1 MPRHHN
7 SRKRVSDMG
16 IYKQGMDYVYNQEH
30 QDGAMIHEDYNC
42 MSLLPYNVIIK
53 EYPKNDFALHDELND
68 TITGVDHQINTLDG
82 KKIRGANVPK
92 KV

>member
-1 MPRHHN
+1 MA
-7 SRKRVSDMG
+7 KRYKGNKVDS
-16 IYKQGMDYVYNQEH
+16 IRKQGMDYVHSQER

-53 EYPKNDFALHDELND
+53 EYPKNNYALHDELND
-68 TITGVDHQINTLDG
+68 TITGIDRQMNTDSAQI
-82 KKIRGANVPK
+82 RRANVAK